1 MSDETKDTVLRVAG
15 LKDLI
20 IDAVDGT
27 TRLVERTHES
37 VAARYVDPL
46 LAIEPIADPVRLVD
60 TVRRIGTAGVYSTI
74 RLVNFGVGLAA
85 EVGIAVAGHAMV
97 ASERAA
103 ESRDRRPSPETG
115 EQTGEQ
121 DDEAAKELPV
131 RRRGAAVTSPL
142 GWFADAAQGALN
154 GFVGDYLEKRG
165 NGLGIRMTFRKRGRE
180 LPADRESF
188 QRAISSPS
196 RKVAVFVH
204 GLSCTEQ
211 AWNVFAE
218 RFHGD
223 SRTTFATLLERDLG
237 YTPLF
242 IRYNTGLHVSE
253 NGKKLAAL
261 LTELEAA
268 YPVPIEELVL
278 LGHSMGGLVARSA
291 AHYGCVESRAWM
303 GRLQHVFCIGA
314 PHLGAPLEKA
324 VNVLSYALSRF
335 DTPGTQIPAELLN
348 NRSAGIKD
356 LRFGYTTDEEWKDK
370 DPDALLE
377 DNRCDVPFVDGVS
390 YCFISSTLHRDPKHP
405 LGDLLGDLLVR
416 PASAAG
422 RCQEPARH
430 LSFRVGK
437 VFGGMH
443 HFHLCNHPDVY
454 EQLRS
459 WLESDAAKP
468 ALLGA

>member
-1 MSDETKDTVLRVAG
+1 
-15 LKDLI
+15 
-20 IDAVDGT
+20 
-27 TRLVERTHES
+27 
-37 VAARYVDPL
+37 
-46 LAIEPIADPVRLVD
+46 
-60 TVRRIGTAGVYSTI
+60 
-74 RLVNFGVGLAA
+74 
-85 EVGIAVAGHAMV
+85 
-97 ASERAA
+97 
-103 ESRDRRPSPETG
+103 
-115 EQTGEQ
+115 
-121 DDEAAKELPV
+121 
-131 RRRGAAVTSPL
+131 
-142 GWFADAAQGALN
+142 
-154 GFVGDYLEKRG
+154 VGDYLEKRG
-165 NGLGIRMTFRKRGRE
+165 NGLGIRMTFRKHGRE
-180 LPADRESF
+180 LPVDRESF
-188 QRAISSPS
+188 QRAISNPS

-223 SRTTFATLLERDLG
+223 RRTSFATLLERDLG
-237 YTPLF
+237 YTPLLV
-242 IRYNTGLHVSE
+242 RYNTGLHVSE
-253 NGKKLAAL
+253 NGRKLAAL

-278 LGHSMGGLVARSA
+278 IGHSMGGLVARSA
-291 AHYGCVESRAWM
+291 AHYGSVESRAWK
-303 GRLQHVFCIGA
+303 GSLRHVFCIGS

-356 LRFGYTTDEEWKDK
+356 LRFGYITDEEWQDK

-377 DNRCDVPFVDGVS
+377 DNRCEVPFVDGVS
-390 YCFISSTLHRDPKHP
+390 YCFVASTLHRDPKHP

-422 RCQEPARH
+422 RCREPARH

-454 EQLRS
+454 EQLRA
-459 WLESDAAKP
+459 WLESDPAKP